1 MNGQPAGP
9 RIDPALIRGLTQPR
23 MSRRNFLK
31 ATGVGVGAIGL
42 ASLLDACS
50 VGGGGS
56 SNAGTNWTDFWKTQS
71 KPNGSFNFANW
82 PIYIDHVQGSS
93 GGSHPSLDYF
103 KQQTGIEVRYR
114 PVINENASFFA
125 SIEPSLQAGKDT
137 GWDLMVISSGT
148 LEQLELF
155 TNGWLTPLDQSAM
168 TNFRKYARKEAVDPP
183 YDPGNKYTMAW
194 QSGFTGI
201 GVNTKYVDMS
211 TLQHSW
217 KDLWDP
223 RFKAK
228 VGMFGDA
235 DELGSAA
242 LLINGVNPPDSTP
255 ADWEKAAQLLE
266 QQNSDGIVRAYY
278 EQGYI
283 TKLQDGDTWISQAW
297 SGDVLTSQLLGYP
310 ELQFFMPK
318 EGAMYWTDTMMI
330 PLGAQNPRDAMTYMD
345 FVYQPLVQAMI
356 DDWVWYLSP
365 VPEAQKV
372 IEQYVAQGKNFF
384 EGLAPDKHVAQS
396 SIVFPTPDLW
406 SQTRNYYEFKN
417 IADAQ
422 HWNSIFQPIYQS

>member
-1 MNGQPAGP
+1 MSRQGL
-9 RIDPALIRGLTQPR
+9 DPALVRGLTKPR
-23 MSRRNFLK
+23 LSRRSFLK
-31 ATGVGVGAIGL
+31 GAGVGAGAIGL
-42 ASLLDACS
+42 SALLDACS
-50 VGGGGS
+50 VGSTGS
-56 SNAGTNWTDFWKTQS
+56 SNKSTNWTQFWNDHAQ
-71 KPNGSFNFANW
+71 PNGSFNFANW

-93 GGSHPSLDYF
+93 GGTHPSLDYF
-103 KQQTGIEVRYR
+103 QQKTNIEVRYR

-125 SIEPSLQAGKDT
+125 SIEPSLQQGKDT

-155 TNGWLTPLDQSAM
+155 DNGWLTPLDKSAM
-168 TNFRKYARKEAVDPP
+168 TNFRKYARAEAKNPP

-201 GVNTKYVDMS
+201 GVNTKYVSMS
-211 TLQHSW
+211 DLEQSW
-217 KDLWDP
+217 KDLWNP
-223 RFKAK
+223 KYKGK

-242 LLINGVNPPDSTP
+242 LLINGVEPVKSTP
-255 ADWEKAAQLLE
+255 ADWQKAAQLLE
-266 QQNSDGIVRAYY
+266 QQKNDGIVRAYY

-283 TKLQDGDTWISQAW
+283 TKLQDGDTWLSQAW

-330 PLGAQNPRDAMTYMD
+330 PLHASNPRDAMTYMD
-345 FVYQPLVQAMI
+345 FVYDPLVQAMI

-365 VPEAQKV
+365 VPEAQQV
-372 IEQYVAQGKNFF
+372 IEKYVQEGKNFF
-384 EGLAPDKHVAQS
+384 EGLAPDKHVATS
-396 SIVFPTPDLW
+396 DIVFPTPQLW
-406 SQTRNYYEFKN
+406 AQTQNYYEFKS

-422 HWNSIFQPIYQS
+422 HWNSVFQPIYQS